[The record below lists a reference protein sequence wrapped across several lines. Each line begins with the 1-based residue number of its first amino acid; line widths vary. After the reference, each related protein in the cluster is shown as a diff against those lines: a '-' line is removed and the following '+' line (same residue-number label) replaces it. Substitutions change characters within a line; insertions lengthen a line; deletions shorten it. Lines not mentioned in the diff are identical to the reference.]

1 MKTYFIISIC
11 LLLCV
16 PFEAIAQDTRRLIRQ
31 ASRELNRF
39 NLDPGTNFENL
50 VEANDL
56 IAEALSTEEGQKEFR
71 AWQTQGEILNASLA
85 FQMTLISM
93 GEMETL
99 QDPNEPV
106 IASRAFQNA
115 LELADRRHEFRDA
128 LDGLTETAG
137 HLGFVANFF
146 INNQQFADAF
156 TPLNEVYI
164 IHEVLIENDRD
175 PIFEDD
181 EELFNHLYVMGITA
195 LQAGQRESA
204 EEYLKMLYDQ
214 RYDEPRV
221 YTTLFELFINEDEEK
236 ALEFLE
242 AGKEVDPENIDIL
255 YAEIN
260 YFIQKDDYEQLQ
272 EKLTIA
278 IEKDPEN
285 HTLYNVLGN
294 VFMNLMSDAMDEGDS
309 LATEEYFKTALDY
322 LNTAIE
328 LEPDFFEPYY
338 TIGSMYFNRG
348 AVITQKMNEL
358 GMSREEQVLYDE
370 LNEKSMEYFNTA
382 LPYFQKS
389 ESLEPNDATTLM
401 ALREVYARKQDFDM
415 VQEFSDRLQR
425 LEAGEEIE
433 EPYFELN

>member
-1 MKTYFIISIC
+1 MKTFFIISIS

-39 NLDPGTNFENL
+39 NLDPTTNMENL
-50 VEANDL
+50 QEARDL
-56 IAEALSTEEGQKEFR
+56 ITEALNTEEGQNEFR
-71 AWQTQGEILNASLA
+71 AWQTQGEIHNASLV
-85 FQMTLISM
+85 FQMTLIQM
-93 GEMETL
+93 GELEAF
-99 QDPNEPV
+99 QDPNEAM
-106 IASRAFQNA
+106 IASRAFQNS

-137 HLGFVANFF
+137 HLGFIGNTY
-146 INNQQFADAF
+146 INNQQFAEAF
-156 TPLNEVYI
+156 TPLNEVYV
-164 IHEVLIENDRD
+164 IHNLLLENDRD

-181 EELFNHLYVMGITA
+181 AELYNHVYVMGITA

-204 EEYLKMLYDQ
+204 EEYLKMLYEK
-214 RYDEPRV
+214 RYEEPRV
-221 YTTLFELFINEDEEK
+221 YTTLFELFIGEDEEK
-236 ALEFLE
+236 ALDFLE

-260 YFIQKDDYEQLQ
+260 YFIQQDDYEQLQ

-278 IEKDPEN
+278 IEKDPDN

-309 LATEEYFKTALDY
+309 LATEEHFETALEY
-322 LNTAIE
+322 LNTATE

-348 AVITQKMNEL
+348 AVLTQKMNDL
-358 GMSREEQVLYDE
+358 GMSREEQALYDE
-370 LNEKSMEYFNTA
+370 LNKKSMEYFSTA

-415 VQEFSDRLQR
+415 VQEFADRLQR
-425 LEAGEEIE
+425 LEAGEKIE
-433 EPYFELN
+433 QPYFEMD